1 MILLTIFK
9 YSDMSAGEVDMSVLL
24 DELIKVIKHHPVVLP
39 KGLTALGRSIITIQG
54 VLNEVD
60 PSIDLVSMF
69 IGLMKED
76 FFKDDDYKQ
85 KTFVNTSRTI
95 NAVSKTAKI
104 PSQVA
109 TLLDLGVKGRARV
122 NLDIVNIEHLN
133 KAVKNLGTKIAYS
146 LVIGSFALALA
157 IIIAS
162 LLFAQ
167 NNIFITIFALL
178 VAIIALVL
186 IGGLLATLIIAAIGK
201 QFRKKK

>member
-1 MILLTIFK
+1 
-9 YSDMSAGEVDMSVLL
+9 
-24 DELIKVIKHHPVVLP
+24 
-39 KGLTALGRSIITIQG
+39 
-54 VLNEVD
+54 
-60 PSIDLVSMF
+60 MF

-85 KTFVNTSRTI
+85 KTFVNASRTI